1 MKLPFRGV
9 KNFLT
14 LIVLYTAFSFC
25 ANTVLSEDN
34 KFSVLE
40 EFKVGEMK
48 KLILHESP
56 KAVSEEVFY
65 RSNNDPIF
73 LQSFSGSLT
82 LVNFWATWCAPCL
95 DEMPSLSNLQKLKG
109 DKNFKVVTIATMRN
123 SSKSI
128 ENFFHKM
135 SIVNLTK
142 YQDPKGKLARSL
154 KIAGLPLTILLNKD
168 NKEVAR
174 FIGDA
179 DWSSPQALKLIEK
192 AIEVDFKSLKN

>member
-9 KNFLT
+9 KKFLT

-123 SSKSI
+123 SPKSI
-128 ENFFHKM
+128 ENFFDKM

-192 AIEVDFKSLKN
+192 AIEVDFKSLNN

>member
-1 MKLPFRGV
+1 MKLPLRGV
-9 KNFLT
+9 KKFLT

-123 SSKSI
+123 SPKSI
-128 ENFFHKM
+128 ENFFNKM

-192 AIEVDFKSLKN
+192 AIEVDFKSLNN